1 MPESFFVL
9 SKDHLELAIDEIT
22 ALAKMYDRFSKI
34 KVLSNLVI
42 VQSKINWTEIEKRAS
57 FVKISGQILRKMS
70 GLFLDEDNFEVL
82 KNAKSFVCRII
93 NLSSNQFNVPE
104 LENSMGDMISKFSHA
119 KVELEDPDIT
129 VYLIFTNEE
138 NFFGFSKKDGNKHIP
153 KKIKNH
159 PHELDRKM
167 TRLMLNLVG
176 LKEGETVC
184 DPFCGTGTTLLE
196 AESMGIHA
204 IGIDFDEK
212 MCEIS
217 KQNLKANRYKSE
229 VINSDFQEMTKISE
243 KFDGIVTDLP
253 YGRASKVSDNPEKII
268 KKFFTILPKRKKLA
282 VMYKKEL
289 GQNLKL
295 KGLKKYEIYRH
306 KSLTRTILIK

>member
-9 SKDHLELAIDEIT
+9 SKDNLELAIDEIT
-22 ALAKMYDRFSKI
+22 AIAKMYDRFSKI

-42 VQSKINWTEIEKRAS
+42 VQSKINWTVISKRAS

-82 KNAKSFVCRII
+82 KNAQTFVCRII

-138 NFFGFSKKDGNKHIP
+138 NFFGFSKKEVNKHIP

-212 MCEIS
+212 MCKIS
-217 KQNLKANRYKSE
+217 RENLKANQYKSE
-229 VINSDFQEMTKISE
+229 VINSDFQEMVKISE

-268 KKFFTILPKRKKLA
+268 KKFFTIIPKKKKLA